1 LSRCAGAF
9 RADALGRRWLIGIIL
24 DACIAAA
31 AETGLTLFKA
41 VEPAIEDFVA
51 QIHHRTP
58 RIILGLGGRDRDD
71 RRSDEAERKKR
82 KLHFFPR
89 VDDCG

>member
-1 LSRCAGAF
+1 M
-9 RADALGRRWLIGIIL
+9 

-31 AETGLTLFKA
+31 AETGLTLFKT

-58 RIILGLGGRDRDD
+58 RIILGLDSSDGSG
-71 RRSDEAERKKR
+71 RRSDKAERKKP
-82 KLHFFPR
+82 KLHLFPR
-89 VDDCG
+89 VDDCS